1 MDVVPVLTALT
12 GWEARLG
19 AELQAG
25 VPGLVVVQRCPDL
38 EGLLVAAATGV
49 AEAVLVSAA
58 LPALDQDALVRLRA
72 FGVAV
77 VGVAASGD
85 EAAERRLR
93 QLGLGHVLAADVQPS
108 IVAATVREAWQERA
122 AHPAGPGFAHAQ
134 ELQRSVAVDP
144 DPEPAG
150 GGRVVAVWGP
160 TGAPGRTT
168 VALGLAAEVA
178 LLGWPTLLV
187 DADPY
192 GGTAAERVGLR
203 DEPSG
208 LAAACRA
215 ANLGALDTP
224 ALSALCRVL
233 RPSLSLLSGLDR
245 ADRWPELRPAAIEA
259 VLALARALAAVTV
272 VDCGFCL
279 EQDEE
284 LSYDTLAPRR
294 NGATLAVLEQADLV
308 VVVGTADPVGL
319 GRLTRGLGELRELRP
334 DARTLVVAN
343 RLRASAFRG
352 AAEAEVRSALQRDAG
367 VERLVVVPAVASGHD
382 AAAAA
387 GRLLHEVAPDAPAR
401 LALQRLALSLV
412 PAR

>member
-25 VPGLVVVQRCPDL
+25 VRGLTVVQRCPDL
-38 EGLLVAAATGV
+38 ETLLVAAATGV

-58 LPALDQDALVRLRA
+58 LPALDQDALVRLQA
-72 FGVAV
+72 LGVAV
-77 VGVAASGD
+77 VGVAAAGD

-93 QLGLGHVLAADVQPS
+93 QLGLRHVLAADVQPS
-108 IVAATVREAWQERA
+108 LVAATVGQARQERA
-122 AHPAGPGFAHAQ
+122 AHPAGAGFAHTHEPQRTVPVVAEP
-134 ELQRSVAVDP
+134 ELTGA
-144 DPEPAG
+144 
-150 GGRVVAVWGP
+150 GRVVAVWGP

-168 VALGLAAEVA
+168 VALGLAAELA
-178 LLGWPTLLV
+178 LLGWPTLLI

-192 GGTAAERVGLR
+192 GGSAAERVGLP
-203 DEPSG
+203 DEASG

-215 ANLGALDTP
+215 ANLGALDSH
-224 ALSALCRVL
+224 AMSNLCRLL

-245 ADRWPELRPAAIEA
+245 ADRWPELRPAAVEA
-259 VLALARALAAVTV
+259 VLALARGLAAVSV

-308 VVVGTADPVGL
+308 VVVGSADPVGL
-319 GRLTRGLGELRELRP
+319 GRLTRGIDELRELLP
-334 DARTLVVAN
+334 DVRMLVVAN
-343 RLRASAFRG
+343 RLRASAFCG
-352 AAEAEVRSALQRDAG
+352 SAEAEVRTALQRDAG
-367 VERLVVVPAVASGHD
+367 VERLVVVPADASGLD
-382 AAAAA
+382 AAGAV

-401 LALQRLALSLV
+401 LALQRLAVSLV